1 MRYQAQFCK
10 SMEPTVTATQGNG
23 YGSSKN
29 MTWKIEAI
37 LRALGS
43 ITPKRLIVYMA
54 EEAFVVLVVIAA
66 MLMIASLF
74 AIALVLFS
82 EVARFG
88 FLWLKVKVV
97 RIAGLG
103 HDQFAH
109 REAVAN
115 ASPRG
120 VNTPTSRHS

>member
-1 MRYQAQFCK
+1 
-10 SMEPTVTATQGNG
+10 
-23 YGSSKN
+23 

-109 REAVAN
+109 REAEAN
-115 ASPRG
+115 ASPRR
-120 VNTPTSRHS
+120 VNTPTSMHS